1 MVKLAMEDFATRAS
15 KLDEVDACGINRNF
29 HHYASLM
36 DQRMHH
42 MHSFVIARFEIMH
55 KIVKLSMRQ
64 WSNFMTSN
72 WRWMGNC
79 VLEEGL
85 PHSYESLNP
94 LALTILAKSVFRAQ
108 QSRSYY
114 LMCAQKEDLWDS
126 KNAFN
131 NKVSKF
137 IVEENFKTGS
147 MKELE
152 RRVVQRVKDWVL
164 ARRPRQITDQAWRL
178 FARQNIHQSK
188 TFINFETSRLVSQ
201 HLQYKNP
208 FVSQAQN
215 PGQIEERQKDQDEES
230 RRRRAQRDGLRY
242 KSQSVMLP
250 GDRRS
255 GNSSKQ
261 QQPQRILHNAMIPE
275 DEEANEQDGDDYDG
289 EGYM

>member
-1 MVKLAMEDFATRAS
+1 MVKLAMEDFATKAS
-15 KLDEVDACGINRNF
+15 KLDEIDACGINRNF
-29 HHYASLM
+29 RHYASLM

-55 KIVKLSMRQ
+55 KIVKLSTRQ

-79 VLEEGL
+79 VLEDGL

-178 FARQNIHQSK
+178 FAKQNIHQSK
-188 TFINFETSRLVSQ
+188 TFINFETSRLVSP
-201 HLQYKNP
+201 HLQHKNP
-208 FVSQAQN
+208 FVSQAQT
-215 PGQIEERQKDQDEES
+215 PGQVKQDWLDPLNEES
-230 RRRRAQRDGLRY
+230 QRLRSKRDGLKY

-261 QQPQRILHNAMIPE
+261 HQPQRGIHNAMIPE
-275 DEEANEQDGDDYDG
+275 DEEANEQDG
-289 EGYM
+289 